1 MLDNIE
7 QDDDIHM
14 TDAAQ
19 GRLVGHP
26 LQHVQSGAAG
36 MLRRLRRELDP
47 GDVEMAGGLQQKE
60 AVGASE
66 LQEPAAAAIAANELD
81 AARELA
87 AQDRLGPEI
96 IEIAVGAAAGK
107 VVLGIVG
114 GGIESGRFGAA
125 EPATAAPEDIAA
137 MDLEAQDV
145 VGRAAAGR
153 TG

>member
-19 GRLVGHP
+19 AGLVRHP

-36 MLRRLRRELDP
+36 MLRRLLDP
-47 GDVEMAGGLQQKE
+47 GDGEMTGGLDQKKS
-60 AVGASE
+60 VGASE
-66 LQEPAAAAIAANELD
+66 LQEPAAGAITANELD

-87 AQDRLGPEI
+87 AQDRLGPAI

-137 MDLEAQDV
+137 IDLEAQDV